1 MLRKDKK
8 RLIVCLV
15 ALHSSGCLIL
25 GSNSHPSFFPRTVL
39 KHYSPLS
46 RRFNSHQKNPN
57 IFLTD
62 SSFISEHI
70 VASDQRVLPKVVR
83 FPVAPMNASTM
94 LTGKPTQI
102 CLSWLFFNK
111 SPAVLKP
118 RKSDYDFKSQVRG
131 KYFVHVHSVSWGSPP

>member
-1 MLRKDKK
+1 MSCCSAFIWLPNSWIKLSSLFLSSNCSQALLTLIPEIQLPSKK
-8 RLIVCLV
+8 PQHISHRLVI
-15 ALHSSGCLIL
+15 
-25 GSNSHPSFFPRTVL
+25 
-39 KHYSPLS
+39 
-46 RRFNSHQKNPN
+46 
-57 IFLTD
+57 
-62 SSFISEHI
+62 ISEHI

-83 FPVAPMNASTM
+83 FPVAPMNALTM

-131 KYFVHVHSVSWGSPP
+131 KYFVHVLSVSWGSPP